1 MFTIYPARLILAPQP
16 ERAACPAVEPLVRG
30 AFSSLSWEW
39 LSGRPFRLLACAA
52 PLPHGVAIDS
62 TAL

>member
-1 MFTIYPARLILAPQP
+1 MFTIYPARLILAPSP
-16 ERAACPAVEPLVRG
+16 SALLAPRSSHLVRG

-52 PLPHGVAIDS
+52 PLPHCVAIDS
-62 TAL
+62 TVL